1 MLASKKTD
9 LYLMRKLLAL
19 TLTLLVALSNT
30 AFSQNPPSTDIYVFD
45 LKESKRRVKLSNGKN
60 MTDRDGYDN
69 QPFFYATDLIM
80 YSSHIDGQNDIF
92 MLDLNTGEKKNLTN
106 TPESEYSPYLISRT
120 NSFAAVRVEADG
132 AQRLWQFD
140 VEGKQAPNLIF
151 DDIAP
156 VGYHAWAGTDVAM
169 FILGD
174 PVTMLLTNAK
184 ERKDQI
190 LTSDIERTIKVA
202 GRAFIVQKNEENG
215 KNLYSASGGRSVR
228 LRKVTTLP
236 KDATDWTLTPSG
248 SYITS
253 VGGKVFKIH
262 PQYDSAWSEI
272 ADLSEMGIQNIT
284 RIAVS
289 RDNTKIA
296 LVVDR

>member
-1 MLASKKTD
+1 MLALKKTD
-9 LYLMRKLLAL
+9 PYIMRKLLAL
-19 TLTLLVALSNT
+19 TLIALVAFSST
-30 AFSQNPPSTDIYVFD
+30 AFSQSPPSTDIYVFD
-45 LKESKRRVKLSNGKN
+45 LKEAKRRVKLSNGKN

-80 YSSHIDGQNDIF
+80 YSSHVDGQNDIF
-92 MLDLNTGEKKNLTN
+92 MLDLTTGEKTNLTN
-106 TPESEYSPYLISRT
+106 TPESEYSPHLITRT

-140 VEGKQAPNLIF
+140 VDRKQAPNLIF
-151 DDIAP
+151 DDLAP

-174 PVTMLLTNAK
+174 PVTLLLTNAK

-190 LTSDIERTIKVA
+190 LTSNIERTIKAA
-202 GRAFIVQKNEENG
+202 GRAFIIQKNEESGN
-215 KNLYSASGGRSVR
+215 NIYSVSGGRSVR
-228 LRKVTTLP
+228 LRKITTLP
-236 KDATDWTLTPSG
+236 KGATDWTLTPSG

-253 VGGKVFKIH
+253 VGSKVFKIN
-262 PQYDSAWSEI
+262 PQFDSAWSEI
-272 ADLSEMGIQNIT
+272 ADLSDMGIQNIT

-289 RDNTKIA
+289 GDNSKIA
-296 LVVDR
+296 LVADR